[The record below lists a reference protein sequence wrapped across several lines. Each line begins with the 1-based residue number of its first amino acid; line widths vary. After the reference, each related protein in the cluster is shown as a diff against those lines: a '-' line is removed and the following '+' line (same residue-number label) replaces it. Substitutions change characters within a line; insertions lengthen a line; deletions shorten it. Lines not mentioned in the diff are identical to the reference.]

1 MAVLCTGVTNFSN
14 NLLLS
19 QNSLS
24 IKLRYDCSECNLHV
38 FSPNIKTSLKREKK
52 NYFCFTIAIPRHTQ
66 SFKIILVCLNEVIA
80 CVLQK

>member
-52 NYFCFTIAIPRHTQ
+52 ITFALQLQ
-66 SFKIILVCLNEVIA
+66 SPGTLSHLKLSWFV
-80 CVLQK
+80 